1 MRRGD
6 RLFKSLAAA
15 AGLTI
20 VIAIALIAIFLLVR
34 AVPSLRA
41 NHANFFTSAEFN
53 TTKADHLAFGIRDLF
68 MVTVL
73 SSVSALLLAVPIAVG
88 IAVFLTQY
96 APKRL
101 ARPFAAMVD
110 LLAAVPSIIFG
121 LWGIFVLAP
130 KVEPIAAFLNRNLGW
145 LFLFRQGNVSLA
157 GGGTIFTAGIVLSVM
172 ILPIITSVSREVF
185 RQTPRI
191 QMEAAQALGATKWE
205 VVRMTVLPFGRSGV
219 IAASMLGLGRALGE
233 TVAVLIILRS
243 AARAGRLVAVRRW
256 LHLRFQDR
264 LRGSRIQRT
273 AAHRGLHR
281 RGICAVR
288 PDIRR
293 QRAGAHDRRREGQR
307 MTAHALDQPVK
318 AEVFRPLSLRRRITN
333 NAATTFFVISFA
345 VALVPLV
352 WVLSVVVARGWYAVT
367 RSGWW
372 THSLR
377 GVLPE
382 EFAGG
387 VYHALYGTLVQAGV
401 AALLSVPLGLMTAV
415 FLVEYGS
422 GRLVRLTTFMVD
434 VLAGV
439 PSIVA
444 ALFIFSLWIATLGF
458 EQSSVAVSL
467 ALVLLM
473 LPVVVRSTEEMLRL
487 VPDDL
492 REASYA
498 LGVPKWK
505 TIVRIVFPI
514 AMPGI
519 VSGVLLAVARV
530 IGETAPVLVL
540 VGYSRSI
547 NYDIFHGNMASLPLL
562 IYSELTNPEHA
573 GFLRIWGA
581 ALSLIILVAVIN
593 LLAAAF
599 RFMSTRRR

>member
-1 MRRGD
+1 
-6 RLFKSLAAA
+6 
-15 AGLTI
+15 
-20 VIAIALIAIFLLVR
+20 
-34 AVPSLRA
+34 
-41 NHANFFTSAEFN
+41 
-53 TTKADHLAFGIRDLF
+53 
-68 MVTVL
+68 
-73 SSVSALLLAVPIAVG
+73 
-88 IAVFLTQY
+88 
-96 APKRL
+96 
-101 ARPFAAMVD
+101 
-110 LLAAVPSIIFG
+110 
-121 LWGIFVLAP
+121 
-130 KVEPIAAFLNRNLGW
+130 
-145 LFLFRQGNVSLA
+145 
-157 GGGTIFTAGIVLSVM
+157 
-172 ILPIITSVSREVF
+172 
-185 RQTPRI
+185 
-191 QMEAAQALGATKWE
+191 
-205 VVRMTVLPFGRSGV
+205 
-219 IAASMLGLGRALGE
+219 
-233 TVAVLIILRS
+233 
-243 AARAGRLVAVRRW
+243 
-256 LHLRFQDR
+256 
-264 LRGSRIQRT
+264 
-273 AAHRGLHR
+273 
-281 RGICAVR
+281 
-288 PDIRR
+288 
-293 QRAGAHDRRREGQR
+293 
-307 MTAHALDQPVK
+307 
-318 AEVFRPLSLRRRITN
+318 
-333 NAATTFFVISFA
+333 
-345 VALVPLV
+345 LVPLV

-401 AALLSVPLGLMTAV
+401 AAVLSVPLGLMTAV

-444 ALFIFSLWIATLGF
+444 ALFVFSLWIATLGF

-473 LPVVVRSTEEMLRL
+473 LPVVVRSAEEMLRL

-530 IGETAPVLVL
+530 VGETAPVLVL

-581 ALSLIILVAVIN
+581 ALSLIIIVAVIN

-599 RFMSTRRR
+599 RFISTRRR